1 MDGKNQGDVAKDA
14 IKIFAGN
21 SNPELA
27 RDICTCLGVGL
38 ARAEL
43 RRFSD
48 GEINVD
54 IQENVRGGDVFVL
67 QSTSTPGND
76 HLMELL
82 LMLDAL
88 KRASAARITAV
99 MPYYGYARQDRK
111 VAPRAPISAKL
122 VALKRASAARITA
135 VMPYYGYARQD
146 RKVAPRAPISAKL
159 VADLIETAGASR
171 LLTMDLHAGQ
181 IQGFFNIP
189 VDNLYATPVL
199 LRHLR
204 ERVADTACTVIS
216 PDAGGVE
223 RARAFAKRLDGS
235 LAVIDKRR
243 SGPNEVAEMHII
255 GEVRSRI
262 AILVDDMV
270 DTAGTLTNAA
280 KAAIEAGAQ
289 EVLAVCTHAV
299 LSGPAIDRLEA
310 SQIRELI
317 VTNTIAHA
325 DHVRA
330 CKKIRSLSV
339 AQLIAEAI
347 RRTHHEESISSL
359 FI

>member
-1 MDGKNQGDVAKDA
+1 MENCTQSDGAKDA

-21 SNPELA
+21 SNPLLSRE
-27 RDICTCLGVGL
+27 ICSCLGVPI
-38 ARAEL
+38 ARADI

-54 IQENVRGGDVFVL
+54 IQENVRGGDVFVI

-88 KRASAARITAV
+88 KRASAGRITAV
-99 MPYYGYARQDRK
+99 IPYYGYARQDRK
-111 VAPRAPISAKL
+111 VAPR
-122 VALKRASAARITA
+122 V
-135 VMPYYGYARQD
+135 
-146 RKVAPRAPISAKL
+146 PISAKL
-159 VADLIETAGASR
+159 VADLLETAGASR
-171 LLTMDLHAGQ
+171 VLTMDLHAGQ

-199 LRHLR
+199 LRYLR
-204 ERVADTACTVIS
+204 ERIGREPTTVIS

-243 SGPNEVAEMHII
+243 SAANEVAEMNII

-270 DTAGTLTNAA
+270 DTAGTICSAA
-280 KAAIEAGAQ
+280 QAALDAGAQ
-289 EVLAVCTHAV
+289 EVIGLCTHAV
-299 LSGPAIDRLEA
+299 LSGPAIDRLEKSPIA
-310 SQIRELI
+310 ELI
-317 VTNTIAHA
+317 TTNTIALNE
-325 DHVRA
+325 RA
-330 CKKIRSLSV
+330 AGCKKVKVLSV
-339 AQLIAEAI
+339 AQLIGEAI
-347 RRTHHEESISSL
+347 RRTHQEESISSL
-359 FI
+359 FV

>member
-1 MDGKNQGDVAKDA
+1 MMDGNLRGDIAKDA
-14 IKIFAGN
+14 IKIFAGS
-21 SNPELA
+21 SNPALS
-27 RDICTCLGVGL
+27 RDICAYLGVPI
-38 ARAEL
+38 ATVET

-54 IQENVRGGDVFVL
+54 IQENVRGGDVFVI

-88 KRASAARITAV
+88 KRASAGRITAV
-99 MPYYGYARQDRK
+99 IPYYGYARQDRK
-111 VAPRAPISAKL
+111 VAPR
-122 VALKRASAARITA
+122 T
-135 VMPYYGYARQD
+135 
-146 RKVAPRAPISAKL
+146 PISAKL

-171 LLTMDLHAGQ
+171 VLTMDLHAGQ

-204 ERVADTACTVIS
+204 DRIGRESCTVIS

-223 RARAFAKRLDGS
+223 RARAFAKRLDGA

-255 GEVRSRI
+255 GEVRSRL

-270 DTAGTLTNAA
+270 DTAGTLCNAA
-280 KAAIEAGAQ
+280 TAALEAGAH
-289 EVLAVCTHAV
+289 EVIAACTHAV
-299 LSGPAIDRLEA
+299 LSGPAIERLER
-310 SQIRELI
+310 SHMKELI
-317 VTNTIAHA
+317 VTDTIALGEKA
-325 DHVRA
+325 RA
-330 CKKIRSLSV
+330 CPKVKVLSV
-339 AQLIAEAI
+339 AQLIGEAI
-347 RRTHHEESISSL
+347 RRTHNEESISSL